1 MKPLFK
7 YLCLILVL
15 TMCIGTVAACSS
27 GTVES
32 VEGSSEGTSE
42 QTEAKTDKTDKTD
55 TETEA
60 KTDESKS
67 EMASDTETESNSET
81 DIESDT
87 ESETAEIIELDGIYG
102 DSILYADKIKNGVQS
117 YYPNGVTRT
126 EYYVENLNMQ
136 AEFAL
141 KADSEQK
148 VTYIKNKQGN
158 SYVENTM
165 DVFIRM
171 KDGKTY
177 FASDSSNNARVNMY
191 RIGYYYYDARILE
204 QSFFSGAEVTKEI
217 DLDEKLF
224 CHYNASSIS
233 GFKIQKNIIRYTV
246 SGSDP
251 YFSCRGEDI
260 NIPFDEYSAIR
271 MTIKSTSA
279 TQAQLFV
286 ITDKNT
292 SYNAKQSIMFNVL
305 NDGEFHTYDI
315 MLNALPNHTGK
326 IIGFRLDLGT
336 AGEMIEVKDLMAVKL
351 ESDAPYVLLDRTWHT
366 YPDKVHQELHFV
378 APDGQDGIDAVGMIT
393 EIPESTV
400 AKLTVKDKNGRHDSI
415 DGVDWA
421 SAEYIGFDIKNAGIF
436 GYIMPFDGKG
446 GSFKVTLEDGNYVIT
461 QEASPKNGE
470 IRSPVEVDSTKN
482 DFFTGQRI
490 YTDYSHSFDAFIK
503 EAEWERHP
511 LTSIESDNYA
521 GYDSLRGAY
530 LFNIGGTDFNSAFFY
545 YPNKHFE
552 ASISIKNT
560 DEDRP
565 IYIRTAT
572 TSGGLEGAA
581 LLDKGGLVLPIPLE
595 VSKNFGE
602 GEEPVMNYS
611 DESYGETVFPFVAS
625 KNVAFNFSVLNLY
638 QNWGRFPLKQL
649 SSIAYYAPYYH
660 LSVGITET
668 TCISPWYVRG
678 RTLWTLPDFR
688 SQSAPY
694 WFELEGSA
702 FRNEPQ
708 HSNAG
713 VFEIIQ
719 YTDADGNFIASENYK
734 NVIDSS
740 GPVYAEVK
748 MDYISDDGKMKISY
762 NHLEMPQTDELRPYY
777 EIKIDVLED
786 ISFKDFK
793 NDFAFYAWDTVRK
806 SVGYLDADGNHEER
820 KYSSSD
826 STKEYVLGKV
836 GPYFGNF
843 GIDSNDATNLG
854 FLIHSYD
861 FNFGGKKFDGN
872 FVVVEDGKNR
882 FCLSLNIGEFTLKK
896 GDSMT
901 LNILM
906 IPWGSHLSKDAS
918 NLAVLR
924 QNSVIDPFKVT
935 ATKGEVIDSVY
946 MPRVKSTDGK
956 SAEFTLSGGANN
968 VSVRVYGFNKLTAP
982 KIYEKIGG
990 EWVEYVVSSI
1000 NTPDSVGTKHYYD
1013 GYSSY
1018 YDGDGTYSYAFV
1030 VNMDDTEARTFKI
1043 EAIEDFKPWPEI
1055 ENTSN
1060 DPIEYLMDAKEMSSI
1075 FSSTVPGVSEA
1086 ILSED
1091 ESFIRIKGD
1100 GKGAGEVS
1108 ISVFNAIDSTPTGK
1122 YVVFK
1127 YRMPSTNKEN
1137 NNFEIFTST
1146 INSNAKGS
1154 DSIWIAHNSFHKD
1167 DNWHVV
1173 IVDPTAYRPDTFV
1186 EKNGK
1191 YYAQYIRFDVFNTPM
1206 STESYVDIA
1215 YVGICDTIEELCE
1228 LNSDMETMT
1237 LFSKTKVEQVNVK
1250 TGEVTLI
1257 SGGSSTP
1264 STPTNDEGVTV
1275 TKNAS
1280 SLIASD
1286 SSYTISTVP
1295 YFGRIDTLCG
1305 IGPKGEI
1312 GKAYDAKGS
1321 NSTAGVAVFEYNNPT
1336 TKDMRLVF
1344 AGWSLIYGGVDK
1356 YVWSADG
1363 GKTWQEIELYNRSS
1377 IGTAGSGMIKY
1388 ANDSCGKTD
1397 FDAYAANSSYQGS
1410 LKGPDSASGLA
1421 ADLTAYSGRTVNV
1434 IFAAVPKTA
1443 PNTVCILAKV
1453 NGVKVETDGEVVKPE
1468 EESKT
1473 TTITTTSDAAS
1484 FIAADNA
1491 QGYSASKVHYFAR
1504 VDTINGY
1511 GTDFAIGAA
1520 FDMGS
1525 NDKAGISK
1533 VTFNTSSLPDKHITI
1548 AGWNLVEGG
1557 VEKYVWSA
1565 DGGKTWNDATEY
1577 KPGVL
1582 QTASTG
1588 MIDYT
1593 KLKYGDGVDFSK
1605 NLEKSCYQGALTG
1618 PSGANGLAADLSA
1631 YAGKTV
1637 DVTFAVVP
1645 ASDTDSLCILLH
1657 ITGVKVAE

>member
-1 MKPLFK
+1 MRSFTKW
-7 YLCLILVL
+7 LCLSLAL
-15 TMCIGTVAACSS
+15 CMLLGAFSS
-27 GTVES
+27 CDADQGIHDES
-32 VEGSSEGTSE
+32 TSATE
-42 QTEAKTDKTDKTD
+42 ALQTEQ
-55 TETEA
+55 
-60 KTDESKS
+60 
-67 EMASDTETESNSET
+67 NSET
-81 DIESDT
+81 DGKTDHETAPFDS
-87 ESETAEIIELDGIYG
+87 ESETELNTEAETEQAIELDGIYG

-126 EYYVENLNMQ
+126 DYYVENLNMQ

-141 KADSEQK
+141 TADSEQK
-148 VTYIKNKQGN
+148 VTYIKNKQGK

-171 KDGKTY
+171 KNGKTY
-177 FASDSSNNARVNMY
+177 FASDSSNNARANMY

-204 QSFFSGAEVTKEI
+204 QNFYADAKVTKEI
-217 DLDEKLF
+217 DFDEKLF
-224 CHYNASSIS
+224 SYYNSSSIS
-233 GFKIQKNIIRYTV
+233 GFKIQKNTIRYTV
-246 SGSDP
+246 SGGDP
-251 YFSCRGEDI
+251 YFSCRGDDI
-260 NIPFDEYSAIR
+260 SIPFDEYSAIR
-271 MTIKSTSA
+271 MTIKSTGS
-279 TQAQLFV
+279 TQAQLFI
-286 ITDKNT
+286 ITDKKT
-292 SYNAKQSIMFNVL
+292 SYNASQSIMFNVL

-315 MLNALPNHTGK
+315 MLNALPDHTGK
-326 IIGFRLDLGT
+326 VIGFRLDLGT
-336 AGEMIEVKDLMAVKL
+336 IGEMIEVKDLAAVKL

-393 EIPESTV
+393 EIPEDTV

-421 SAEYIGFDIKNAGIF
+421 SAEYVGFDIKDAGIF
-436 GYIMPFDGKG
+436 GYIMPYDGKG
-446 GSFKVTLEDGNYVIT
+446 GSFKVTLEDGNYIIT

-490 YTDYSHSFDAFIK
+490 YTDESHSFDAFIK

-511 LTSIESDNYA
+511 MTCIESDNYQ

-530 LFNIGGTDFNSAFFY
+530 LFSISGTDFNSAFFY
-545 YPNKHFE
+545 NQNKHFK
-552 ASISIKNT
+552 ASIAIKNT

-572 TSGGLEGAA
+572 TSGCLEGAA
-581 LLDKGGLVLPIPLE
+581 ILDEGGLVLPIPLE

-611 DESYGETVFPFVAS
+611 DETYGETVFPFVAT
-625 KNVAFNFSVLNLY
+625 KNTDFRFTVLNLY

-694 WFELEGSA
+694 WFELEGTA

-719 YTDADGNFIASENYK
+719 YTDANGNFIASENYK

-777 EIKIDVLED
+777 EIKIDVLDD

-793 NDFAFYAWDTVRK
+793 HDFAFYAWDTIRNN
-806 SVGYLDADGNHEER
+806 VGYLDADGKHEER
-820 KYSSSD
+820 KYSYTD
-826 STKEYVLGKV
+826 STTEYVLGKV

-843 GIDSNDATNLG
+843 GIKSNDATNLG

-861 FNFGGKKFDGN
+861 FNFDGEKFDGN

-882 FCLSLNIGEFTLKK
+882 FCLSLNLGEFTLKK
-896 GDSMT
+896 GDSLT

-918 NLAVLR
+918 NLATLR

-935 ATKGEVIDSVY
+935 AANGEVIESVY

-968 VSVRVYGFNKLTAP
+968 VAVRVYGFDKLTAP
-982 KIYEKIGG
+982 KIYEKIGDKW
-990 EWVEYVVSSI
+990 EVYDVSSI
-1000 NTPDSVGTKHYYD
+1000 NAPDSVGTKHYYD
-1013 GYSSY
+1013 GYTSY

-1030 VNMDDTEARTFKI
+1030 VNMDNTESRTFKI
-1043 EAIEDFKPWPEI
+1043 EAFEDFKPWPDI
-1055 ENTSN
+1055 ESANN
-1060 DPIEYLMDAKEMSSI
+1060 DPIEYLMDAKEMSAI
-1075 FSSTVPGVSEA
+1075 FSSTVPGVGEA
-1086 ILSED
+1086 ILSDD
-1091 ESFIRIKGD
+1091 ESFLRLKGD
-1100 GKGAGEVS
+1100 GKGASEVS
-1108 ISVFNAIDSTPTGK
+1108 ISVFNAIDSMPTGK

-1146 INSNAKGS
+1146 INSSAKGS
-1154 DSIWIAHNSFHKD
+1154 DSIWIAANNFYKD
-1167 DNWHVV
+1167 DAWHVV
-1173 IVDPTAYRPDTFV
+1173 IVDPTAYRPETFV

-1206 STESYVDIA
+1206 SPESYVDIA

-1228 LNSDMETMT
+1228 LNSDMESMT
-1237 LFSKTKVEQVNVK
+1237 LFSKTKVESVNVK
-1250 TGEVTLI
+1250 TGEITLI
-1257 SGGSSTP
+1257 SGSSTP
-1264 STPTNDEGVTV
+1264 STPSSDEGVTM

-1280 SLIASD
+1280 SFIAAD
-1286 SSYTISTVP
+1286 CGYTLSTVP
-1295 YFGRIDTLCG
+1295 YFGRIDTFCG

-1312 GKAYDAKGS
+1312 GKAYNAKGS
-1321 NSTAGVAVFEYNNPT
+1321 NSADGVAVFEYNNPT

-1363 GKTWQEIELYNRSS
+1363 GKTWQEVELYNRSS
-1377 IGTAGSGMIKY
+1377 IGAAGSGMIKY
-1388 ANDSCGKTD
+1388 ANDTCGKTD
-1397 FDAYAANSSYQGS
+1397 FDAYAADSSYQGNTE
-1410 LKGPDSASGLA
+1410 GPDTASGLA
-1421 ADLTAYSGRTVNV
+1421 ADLTAYSGKTVNV

-1443 PNTVCILAKV
+1443 PNTLCILAKV
-1453 NGVKVETDGEVVKPE
+1453 NGVKVEADGEVVKPE
-1468 EESKT
+1468 EETKT

-1484 FIAADNA
+1484 FIATDNA
-1491 QGYSASKVHYFAR
+1491 QGYHASSVHYFAR
-1504 VDTINGY
+1504 FDTICGY
-1511 GTDFAIGAA
+1511 GADFAIDSA

-1525 NDKAGISK
+1525 NDKTGISK
-1533 VTFNTSSLPDKHITI
+1533 VTYNTSSLPDKHITI

-1557 VEKYVWSA
+1557 IEKYVWSA
-1565 DGGKTWNDATEY
+1565 DGGKTWNDAKEY

-1582 QTASTG
+1582 VSANTG
-1588 MIDYT
+1588 MVNYT
-1593 KLKYGDGVDFSK
+1593 TSKYGDSVDFSR
-1605 NLEKSCYQGALTG
+1605 NLEKSSYQGSLKG
-1618 PSGANGLAADLSA
+1618 PSDANGLAADLSA

-1637 DVTFAVVP
+1637 DITFAVVP